1 MISVRLLSAKP
12 MVYSSDRRLS
22 DSCRKS
28 IRCWLKAPAS
38 LLAVFVV
45 TGSSAVHAQTI
56 TAVGVA
62 KASELV
68 IKSYDPIVRDI
79 SVIVPA
85 AAGTPTA
92 CSKDQRSKNSDW
104 EAFYCRLDRKILIS
118 QRNLNL
124 IENRFGYIAIAT
136 LVAHEMAHGRQHAL
150 TGFMGDIAWS
160 AVFDELQAD
169 CIAGVYM
176 RRASPLPFNKQDIQK
191 ARTFLVSIGDYSF
204 QERNWHGTPSMRGSA
219 FTYGYDQGSLDSCLA
234 SGEMNWRKLLDDTP
248 LVIENLI
255 NKAPAT
261 LENLIEQGFKILEGR

>member
-1 MISVRLLSAKP
+1 
-12 MVYSSDRRLS
+12 MVHGIARHLNNSFCNATRR
-22 DSCRKS
+22 
-28 IRCWLKAPAS
+28 WLKAPAS
-38 LLAVFVV
+38 LLAVVAV
-45 TGSSAVHAQTI
+45 TGSPALHAQTL

-62 KASELV
+62 KASELL

-79 SVIVPA
+79 NVIVPA
-85 AAGTPTA
+85 AAGTTSA
-92 CSKDQRSKNSDW
+92 CSRDQRSKNSDW

-118 QRNLNL
+118 QNNLNL

-150 TGFMGDIAWS
+150 TGFIGDIAWS

-176 RRASPLPFNKQDIQK
+176 RRATPLPFNKKDIQK
-191 ARTFLVSIGDYSF
+191 SRYFLASIGDYSF

-234 SGEMNWRKLLDDTP
+234 SGETNWRKLLDDTP
-248 LVIENLI
+248 LIIDEVIK
-255 NKAPAT
+255 KAPAT
-261 LENLIEQGFKILEGR
+261 LESFIEQGFKILEGR